1 MVNVY
6 PKRRRRKGMPQAE
19 SQLNSSVYY
28 FYGKHTSL
36 PHPSGKAGKSAS
48 GYHYRCYRGDG
59 DSLLFSSHNYR
70 SGQVGKL
77 FFTDREESRPD
88 YLLKMRPSFPLTGK
102 IDLLEAQ
109 SKALQGV
116 VTRGRKF
123 FDGNEKLLGEFKD
136 TRTWKDHL
144 GESAVDAIGNLIFG
158 GADNASADSQS
169 GGTRFVLLCQN
180 RPIGSLVREQ
190 LPFFP
195 DPPTRTERGAVG
207 KALRKILPENIG
219 KALID
224 ITPPVGWRLEVR
236 DPVDVTHPILLLCAA
251 LMVIELSRW

>member
-1 MVNVY
+1 MH
-6 PKRRRRKGMPQAE
+6 QTE
-19 SQLNSSVYY
+19 SQLHGSLYY
-28 FYGKHTSL
+28 FFGKHTTL

-59 DSLLFSSHNYR
+59 ESLLFSSHNYR
-70 SGQVGKL
+70 SGHVGNV

-88 YLLKMRPSFPLTGK
+88 YILKLRPSFPLTGK

-109 SKALQGV
+109 SNALHGV
-116 VTRGRKF
+116 VTRGRRF
-123 FDGNEKLLGEFKD
+123 FDGNEQLLGGFKD

-158 GADNASADSQS
+158 GADGASADSPS
-169 GGTRFVLLCQN
+169 GGTHFVLLSQK
-180 RPIGSLVREQ
+180 RPIGALVREQ

-195 DPPTRTERGAVG
+195 DPPNRTERGAVG
-207 KALRKILPENIG
+207 KALRKILPDNIG

-224 ITPPVGWRLEVR
+224 ITPPVGWRLEIR
-236 DPVDVTHPILLLCAA
+236 DPADITHPTLLLCAA